1 MPQVSAKLDYAIHR
15 AEEGGYWAEVPAL
28 PGCFTQ
34 AETLAELR
42 RNVREAVELYLDAAP
57 PAPKAAKGLPGKAEA
72 TTPRL
77 RPKRASASP
86 ISRKP

>member
-1 MPQVSAKLDYAIHR
+1 MPQVSAKLDYLIHR

-42 RNVREAVELYLDAAP
+42 RNVREAVELYLDAAS
-57 PAPKAAKGLPGKAEA
+57 PAPKAAKAPPRKARPA
-72 TTPRL
+72 TSKARV
-77 RPKRASASP
+77 KRAGASP
-86 ISRKP
+86 TSRKP